1 MINEND
7 YLSYLHSLRSSIFKI
22 LPLYEEEK
30 VKTLPKYIE
39 SLIFEVHNVKKITPE
54 YDGAWLVATH
64 ANLNG
69 LVNECQIDNNKDI
82 IKSKVFSMVKI
93 ISNKIEEL
101 EQDEKNVQS
110 L

>member
-30 VKTLPKYIE
+30 VNTLPQYIK
-39 SLIFEVHNVKKITPE
+39 SLIFEVHNVKEITPE
-54 YDGAWLVATH
+54 YDGAWLVSTH
-64 ANLNG
+64 ATLNG
-69 LVNECQIDNNKDI
+69 LVNECQIDDNKNI
-82 IKSKVFSMVKI
+82 IKSKVFGMVKI
-93 ISNKIEEL
+93 ISKKIEEL
-101 EQDEKNVQS
+101 EQDEQNVQS